1 MAAMTYI
8 DFDLLIERFEQGY
21 RARVLNSPAGQAS
34 AVLPSPLAQLDLER
48 FLTRVGRPYRGLLS
62 DANRGPD
69 AEIDARDAVVTFG
82 TRLFEFLFT
91 GEVGTSLR
99 RSLDEAERQGAGLR
113 IRLRMADAPE
123 LADLPWEFLYDA
135 TGGDFLALSARTP
148 LVRYLDLPRRIQPM
162 AVRPPLRIL
171 VAIASPAD
179 AIPLDVEA
187 EWRMLQQALA
197 GLEQDGRIVLERL
210 EEATVPA
217 LQQKLRQSAYHVFH
231 FIGHGA
237 FDARRQQGML
247 LMEDADGQ
255 GMPLSAERLGA
266 LLHDEADTLRLV
278 VLNACH
284 GARTSQD
291 YPFAGLAQGVVRQG
305 IPAVVAMQFAITDDA
320 AIIFAREYYRAIA
333 DGYPVDAAFGEARKA
348 VYLDDNEVEWA
359 TPVLFMRAPDGGL
372 WGMAGEEDEEGMPM
386 DGKEEGAWWDAISA
400 QAGGDLIIGYA
411 GAGSSGVAIGKDIT
425 QRVYGVLG
433 EPTRNDGQIVEQRL
447 ARAMA
452 GLQDLREQLDAAT
465 ATMAEF
471 QLGLLQGE
479 LIKTEEGETPS
490 ASTITRV
497 GDWLLDNVPAMVEIL
512 ATVFATP
519 AVGRVVGKA
528 GEAAVDWVRER
539 FG

>member
-8 DFDLLIERFEQGY
+8 DFDLLVERFEQGY
-21 RARVLNSPAGQAS
+21 RARVLNSPAGQAT

-48 FLTRVGRPYRGLLS
+48 FLTRVGRPYRGLVPG
-62 DANRGPD
+62 ANHGPD
-69 AEIDARDAVVTFG
+69 AEIDAMGAVVTFG
-82 TRLFEFLFT
+82 TRLFEFLFA

-135 TGGDFLALSARTP
+135 TVGDFLALSARTP
-148 LVRYLDLPRRIQPM
+148 LVRYLDLPRRIQPV

-171 VAIASPAD
+171 VAIASPAN
-179 AIPLDVEA
+179 AIPLDADA
-187 EWRMLQQALA
+187 EWRILQQALS
-197 GLEQDGRIVLERL
+197 GLTQDGRIVLERL
-210 EEATVPA
+210 EEATIPA
-217 LQQKLRQSAYHVFH
+217 LQRKLRQGAYHVFH
-231 FIGHGA
+231 FIGHGT
-237 FDARRQQGML
+237 FDAQSQRGML

-255 GMPLSAERLGA
+255 GMPFSAERLGA

-291 YPFAGLAQGVVRQG
+291 YPFAGLAQGVVRKG
-305 IPAVVAMQFAITDDA
+305 IPAVIAMQFAITDDA
-320 AIIFAREYYRAIA
+320 AIIFAQAYYQAIA

-372 WGMAGEEDEEGMPM
+372 WDMAGDENEEEMPM
-386 DGKEEGAWWDAISA
+386 NGKEEGAWWDAISA

-433 EPTRNDGQIVEQRL
+433 EPTRDDRQIIEQRL
-447 ARAMA
+447 ARAMT

-479 LIKTEEGETPS
+479 LTKTAEDEMPS

-497 GDWLLDNVPAMVEIL
+497 GDWLLDNVPAMGEIL

-528 GEAAVDWVRER
+528 GEAAVEWVRKR